1 MKETFSFPSA
11 AGGCEIAGVR
21 FLPENGKVRGTL
33 QLMHGMMEHIGRYD
47 EMAEYFTGRGWAVYG
62 HSHLGHGLSSNEA
75 YPLGYFGQ
83 NNAEGRVFRADAKT
97 VHERAC
103 ADFPGLPHVL
113 FGYSMGS
120 FVCRMCLHDFGESLS
135 AAVICSTGNGD
146 PALPLGIAASRV
158 LSLAAGKKK
167 ATLIDGH
174 LNRGFNARTER
185 RTAVDWLSTDL
196 SYMMQNG
203 KADPLCGF
211 VFSNRG
217 YYDLL
222 TMIRAMLRSET
233 FENTPRTLPML
244 FLSGAED
251 PVGRYGEGVQEAV
264 RRYRETGHDR
274 AELRLYPGRRHE
286 IHLDGGRYDVW
297 ADMAAF
303 LDRVV

>member
-1 MKETFSFPSA
+1 M
-11 AGGCEIAGVR
+11 
-21 FLPENGKVRGTL
+21 
-33 QLMHGMMEHIGRYD
+33 
-47 EMAEYFTGRGWAVYG
+47 
-62 HSHLGHGLSSNEA
+62 
-75 YPLGYFGQ
+75 
-83 NNAEGRVFRADAKT
+83 
-97 VHERAC
+97 
-103 ADFPGLPHVL
+103 
-113 FGYSMGS
+113 
-120 FVCRMCLHDFGESLS
+120 
-135 AAVICSTGNGD
+135 
-146 PALPLGIAASRV
+146 
-158 LSLAAGKKK
+158 
-167 ATLIDGH
+167 
-174 LNRGFNARTER
+174 
-185 RTAVDWLSTDL
+185 DWLSTDL
-196 SYMMQNG
+196 SYMTQNG